1 MTVAN
6 QRKRRSRLSDQGIT
20 LWRQIGESLTQ
31 EIESGH
37 LATDQRLPSSEAL
50 ASRFGVNRHTV
61 RKAIAH
67 LQAEGKVR
75 IERGRGTYAVVNPLN
90 YNLGP
95 RQLFEQNLANHNLVP
110 SRTVIAV
117 VECHPPAKAAEAL
130 EIPADETVVLVTILG
145 EADGSPIN
153 YGHHYVVSSR
163 LPGIA
168 GAFRSFL
175 GRRQTFSFT
184 SLFEACGNSEYRRRN
199 VRIRSRLPENEEA
212 RHLNIASTEF
222 VLVTEVTSVGDANKP
237 LTHAETCFA
246 SSRVELT
253 INFLEHGQ

>member
-1 MTVAN
+1 MG
-6 QRKRRSRLSDQGIT
+6 DQGIT

-31 EIESGH
+31 EIDSGH
-37 LATDQRLPSSEAL
+37 LATNQRLPSSDAL

-95 RQLFEQNLANHNLVP
+95 RQLFEENLAKHNLAP
-110 SRTVIAV
+110 SRSVISV
-117 VECHPPAKAAEAL
+117 VECYPPAKAAEAL
-130 EIPADETVVLVTILG
+130 EIPANESVVLVAILG
-145 EADGSPIN
+145 EADGAPIN
-153 YGHHYVVSSR
+153 YGCHYVVSSR

-168 GAFRSFL
+168 ESFRSFL
-175 GRRQTFSFT
+175 GKRRQTFSFT
-184 SLFEACGNSEYRRRN
+184 SLLKACGSSEYQRRN
-199 VRIRSRLPENEEA
+199 IRIRSRLPENEEA

-222 VLVTEVTSVGDANKP
+222 VLVTEVTSVGDGDKP

-253 INFLEHGQ
+253 INF

>member
-1 MTVAN
+1 MKYDNGKST
-6 QRKRRSRLSDQGIT
+6 KGRSRMSGQGIT

-31 EIESGH
+31 EIEHGH

-95 RQLFEQNLANHNLVP
+95 RQLFEHNLEKHNLVP
-110 SRTVIAV
+110 SRTVISV
-117 VECHPPAKAAEAL
+117 VECYPPEKAAEAL
-130 EIPADETVVLVTILG
+130 EIPSNESVVLVTILG
-145 EADGSPIN
+145 EANGSPIN
-153 YGHHYVVSSR
+153 YGYHYVVSSR

-175 GRRQTFSFT
+175 GKKRQTFSFT
-184 SLFEACGNSEYRRRN
+184 SLFEACGNSEYRRRS
-199 VRIRSRLPENEEA
+199 VRIRSRLPENDEA
-212 RHLNIASTEF
+212 RHLNIASTEY
-222 VLVTEVTSVGDANKP
+222 VLVTEVTSIGNNNRP

-253 INFLEHGQ
+253 VNF

>member
-1 MTVAN
+1 
-6 QRKRRSRLSDQGIT
+6 LSDQGIT
-20 LWRQIGESLTQ
+20 LWRQIGESLTR

-110 SRTVIAV
+110 SRTVISV
-117 VECHPPAKAAEAL
+117 VECYPPVKAAEAL
-130 EIPADETVVLVTILG
+130 EIPANESVVLVTILG
-145 EADGSPIN
+145 EANGAPIN
-153 YGHHYVVSSR
+153 YGYHYVVSSR

-168 GAFRSFL
+168 EAFRSFV
-175 GRRQTFSFT
+175 GKRRQTFSFT
-184 SLFEACGNSEYRRRN
+184 SLFAACGSSEYRRRN

-222 VLVTEVTSVGDANKP
+222 VLVTEVTGVGDNNKP

-253 INFLEHGQ
+253 INF